1 MAQEDWGL
9 VIVPPPH
16 LSLIYQACHRCFRQ
30 QPSNTSFKRCS
41 RCRRVCYDTVGNVA
55 MIYYC
60 FLMIAHALAECQKAD
75 WKLHKEF
82 CAAYTTMIKDKMLD
96 PPSGEPSHDM
106 SVLAR
111 RSTDRTVK
119 KERVL
124 ESILK
129 RSLSPSEK
137 NLLSWEPRCLAWCV
151 TVTNARLSLSAHVSS
166 ARTEDDIRA
175 SVGGGAPPVKPL
187 IPCQK
192 CKLSFYCS

>member
-1 MAQEDWGL
+1 MVDTRACHQGTTRTAKCPILLSNPVCTMAQEDWGL

-55 MIYYC
+55 MVYYC

-124 ESILK
+124 ESF
-129 RSLSPSEK
+129 S
-137 NLLSWEPRCLAWCV
+137 
-151 TVTNARLSLSAHVSS
+151 NAL
-166 ARTEDDIRA
+166 
-175 SVGGGAPPVKPL
+175 
-187 IPCQK
+187 
-192 CKLSFYCS
+192 